1 MLRFRTRFATPNIM
15 PLQSLAKFLIFGGGA
30 LLLAGVV
37 FLAMSRFFPA
47 GMPGDLS
54 FERGNASFHFPIASS
69 IVLSIIATIVL
80 NIVLRFFR

>member
-1 MLRFRTRFATPNIM
+1 M
-15 PLQSLAKFLIFGGGA
+15 PLQSLAKFLIFGGAA

-47 GMPGDLS
+47 GIPGDLS
-54 FERGNASFHFPIASS
+54 YKRGNTAIYFPIVSS
-69 IVLSIIATIVL
+69 IVLSIVATVVL